1 MDPVVAGTAGRVAP
15 EGADVL
21 EPPGV
26 EPAEGLR
33 HGVVV
38 LEAGRVPIVGVADD
52 DGILPAAGAAA
63 EVALARKA
71 PALRG
76 GRTDHQRAAAAE
88 TAQGGQ
94 GRRQTPHGSG
104 TKGDPGRVS
113 TKTRCHCSSISKL
126 HSREW

>member
-1 MDPVVAGTAGRVAP
+1 VDPVVAGTAGRVAP

-21 EPPGV
+21 ESPGV
-26 EPAEGLR
+26 EPAEGL
-33 HGVVV
+33 GQ
-38 LEAGRVPIVGVADD
+38 P
-52 DGILPAAGAAA
+52 
-63 EVALARKA
+63 
-71 PALRG
+71 
-76 GRTDHQRAAAAE
+76 AAAAE